1 MHLFDHGVTA
11 SLGQVV
17 YRDNDRTHYS
27 MEFFTRIGI
36 DPCRIRIRSLGAS
49 MNVPTDFS
57 VNLETRQ
64 QGGKRNGVGG
74 AKRGA
79 DQEVAVMMASG

>member
-1 MHLFDHGVTA
+1 MHFFDHGVTA
-11 SLGQVV
+11 LLGQAI
-17 YRDNDRTHYS
+17 YRDNDRTYHG
-27 MEFFTRIGI
+27 MEFFARIGI

-57 VNLETRQ
+57 VNPETRQ